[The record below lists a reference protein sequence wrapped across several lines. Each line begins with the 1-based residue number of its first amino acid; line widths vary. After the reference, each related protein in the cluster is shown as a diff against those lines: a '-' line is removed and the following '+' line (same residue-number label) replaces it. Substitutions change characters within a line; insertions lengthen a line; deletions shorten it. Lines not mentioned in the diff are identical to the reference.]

1 MRITNVSTY
10 VLLDPDVD
18 PAASSSAQDDF
29 VVEIE
34 TDEGVSGIGE
44 SDLNPW
50 IGRAC
55 VEARSTHSMGLGLRD
70 MLVGEDPLD
79 IAGLWNKMYVGSAMN
94 GRRGA
99 LIHAMGAL
107 DIALHDLKGKALG
120 KPCHELLGTVAQPAI
135 RPYAS
140 LQPDCSSFEDYRDS
154 IVSWALR
161 AKALGFSAVKTE
173 VTLDGP
179 YAHLGLRE
187 SWDRS
192 TEVVTAVRAAIGP
205 DIHLLVDVQ
214 YAFPDVTTALAV
226 LADWQDLNL
235 AFVETP
241 LWPDDLAG
249 YARLAA
255 EQPIPIAAGE
265 WLATRFE
272 FLDLMDRGHVTYA
285 QPDMGR
291 VGGLTEAMRVAAL
304 AAERGVL
311 LTPHVWKTGIS
322 IAAAVHFAAV
332 NPHCRYVEYL
342 PADLSGSTLRKELTT
357 EDLSLAD
364 GCITL
369 PSKPGLGIEI
379 NRDALERWS
388 VDE

>member
-1 MRITNVSTY
+1 VRITNVSTY
-10 VLLDPDVD
+10 VLLDPDMD
-18 PAASSSAQDDF
+18 PAASNSAQDDF

-34 TDEGVSGIGE
+34 TDEGISGIGE

-79 IAGLWNKMYVGSAMN
+79 IIGLWNKMYVGSAMN

-120 KPCHELLGTVAQPAI
+120 KPCHELLGTAAQPTI

-140 LQPDCSSFEDYRDS
+140 LQPDCSSFADYRDS

-187 SWDRS
+187 SWDHS
-192 TEVVTAVRAAIGP
+192 TEVVAAVRAAIGREI
-205 DIHLLVDVQ
+205 DLLVDVQ
-214 YAFPDVTTALAV
+214 YAFPDAATALTV
-226 LADWQDLNL
+226 LADWQDFDL

-249 YARLAA
+249 YARLSA

-272 FLDLMDRGHVTYA
+272 FLELMDQGHVAYA

-291 VGGLTEAMRVAAL
+291 VGGLTEAARVAAL
-304 AAERGVL
+304 AAQRGVL

-342 PADLSGSTLRKELTT
+342 PAELSESTLRKELTT
-357 EDLSLAD
+357 ENLSLAD
-364 GCITL
+364 GRITL
-369 PSKPGLGIEI
+369 PSGPGLGVEI

-388 VDE
+388 VDR